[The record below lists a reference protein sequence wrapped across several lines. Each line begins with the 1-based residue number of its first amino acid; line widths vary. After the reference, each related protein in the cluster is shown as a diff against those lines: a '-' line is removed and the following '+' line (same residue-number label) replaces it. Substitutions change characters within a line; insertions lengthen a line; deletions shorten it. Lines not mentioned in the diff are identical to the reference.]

1 MERVSVR
8 LKFFA
13 LFRELFG
20 ETERELDLPVG
31 SRVADVWARLVA
43 ERPVLGNLEG
53 AVRFAVNRE
62 YVPADHELK
71 AGDELVFVPPVSGGE
86 DGQTMFEITERP
98 LEPQELISAV
108 QTEEDGAV
116 VLFIGVVRNNS
127 EGRPTRYL
135 VYEAYPEMAEAKVAE
150 IAAEARRRWGV
161 GKVAVKHRVG
171 QLEIGEASV
180 MVAVAAPH
188 RAEAFEACRYIM
200 DRVKTDAPIWKKE
213 VFIDGEVWVGAPQF
227 QPAPE
232 GEGR

>member
-1 MERVSVR
+1 METVKVR
-8 LKFFA
+8 LRFFA

-20 ETERELDLPVG
+20 ESERELDIPAG

-43 ERPVLGNLEG
+43 ERPVLGNLAG

-86 DGQTMFEITERP
+86 AAMFEVTEGP
-98 LEPQELISAV
+98 LNPAELISLV
-108 QTEEDGAV
+108 QTEADGAV

-127 EGRPTRYL
+127 DGRPTRYL
-135 VYEAYPEMAEAKVAE
+135 VYEAYPEMAAAKMAE
-150 IAAEARRRWGV
+150 IAAEARRRWPV
-161 GKVAVKHRVG
+161 GRIAVKHRVG
-171 QLEIGEASV
+171 RLEIGEASV

-188 RAEAFEACRYIM
+188 RAEAFEACRYVM
-200 DRVKTDAPIWKKE
+200 DRVKAEAPIWKKE
-213 VFIDGEVWVGAPQF
+213 VFVDGEIWVGAPELQA
-227 QPAPE
+227 APE